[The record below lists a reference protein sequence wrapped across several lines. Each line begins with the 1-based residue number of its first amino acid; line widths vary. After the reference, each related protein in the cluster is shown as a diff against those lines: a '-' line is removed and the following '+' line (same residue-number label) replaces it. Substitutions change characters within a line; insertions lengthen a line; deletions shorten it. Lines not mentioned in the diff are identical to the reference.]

1 MARMEWLEY
10 IGNKMIQGRETLKFI
25 KGCDVL
31 LELDQK
37 LQRFEVNYNTD
48 P

>member
-25 KGCDVL
+25 KGSDVFARTRP
-31 LELDQK
+31 ET
-37 LQRFEVNYNTD
+37 TD
-48 P
+48 I